1 MMLKSFTLLGF
12 VAALSFSTAA
22 IADEYVQGYTRA
34 NGTYVQGYYRTSP
47 NGTTLDNYSTKG
59 NVNPYTGQPGTRNP
73 YPTYST
79 PSYTNPYQQ
88 QQSTD
93 PNNPN

>member
-1 MMLKSFTLLGF
+1 MTKSF
-12 VAALSFSTAA
+12 ALIGLVFALAFSTAA
-22 IADEYVQGYTRA
+22 SADEYVNGYYRS
-34 NGTYVQGYYRTSP
+34 NGTYVQPHYRSSP

-73 YPTYST
+73 YPSYS
-79 PSYTNPYQQ
+79 PSYSNPYQ

-93 PNNPN
+93 PNDPN